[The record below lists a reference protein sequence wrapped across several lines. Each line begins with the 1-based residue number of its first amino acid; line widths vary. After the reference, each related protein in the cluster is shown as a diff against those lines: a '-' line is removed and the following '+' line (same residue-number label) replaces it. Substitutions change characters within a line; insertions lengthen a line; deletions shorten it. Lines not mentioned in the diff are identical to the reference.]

1 MNEKNGLSVYSVIE
15 YFKKQLT
22 IMPTIMPIT
31 SIVPSTNISPKPSF
45 TPSASSGYGNNSG
58 TKNTKTEKNVTEKSV
73 DRSVDQS
80 NYESKNNNK
89 NENRKSVDRN
99 REKEVVGREKEVV
112 EEFEPEESSRPILA
126 ENKKEE
132 NKKEN
137 RRNQGSRIPQSSQ
150 SVKDLG
156 SNAGIST
163 GTGTGTG
170 VSRVNIN
177 VPEAVSTVR
186 SKSIFLN
193 IAVLICGSFLIVIVK
208 IYLGYCFNFFGRYWN
223 SQSR

>member
-22 IMPTIMPIT
+22 IMPTIMPIS
-31 SIVPSTNISPKPSF
+31 SIVPSTNIIPKPSF
-45 TPSASSGYGNNSG
+45 TPTNSSGYGNNSG
-58 TKNTKTEKNVTEKSV
+58 NKNTKNIPITEKSV
-73 DRSVDQS
+73 DRSVDQN

-89 NENRKSVDRN
+89 NENRKSID
-99 REKEVVGREKEVV
+99 KSREKEVV

-126 ENKKEE
+126 ENKKDE
-132 NKKEN
+132 NKKES

-163 GTGTGTG
+163 GTGTG
-170 VSRVNIN
+170 VSRVNIS
-177 VPEAVSTVR
+177 VPEAVST
-186 SKSIFLN
+186 IH
-193 IAVLICGSFLIVIVK
+193 
-208 IYLGYCFNFFGRYWN
+208 
-223 SQSR
+223 